1 MKTPFFDA
9 VVDIVL
15 PGKAQTHD
23 AAFVLKKEK
32 VPGSFSFYKTSSPD
46 SEKSFIAVSL
56 SYPKTVKWGQTFDIQ
71 SPDSGKVL
79 CSGKVLYP
87 AAQKPLGKEA
97 KKRTKLLIRLTG
109 DKLEMLAVLTREKGI
124 MGLGEKEILDFAPFT
139 RKTLLPLSQKLEA
152 AGQIRI
158 LSFSPLFLLSHVSFE
173 FLKEKITAFIKRY
186 QRTHPDEQGILE
198 NEVRQKFDL
207 PDRIWLLALK
217 HLFRENQIKEVGKRL
232 FLFDFELTLT
242 LEEEDLLNK
251 LEEMCLEGKL
261 HSVSMEDFQRRFNLS
276 ARRLQNLLSLL
287 AERRMIVQGED
298 GFILH
303 AHWLEDLVA
312 KIRNLEGKELSVGQF
327 KELTGLSRK
336 YAIPLLELLDQ
347 MGVTRRRG
355 PTREILREGK
365 KPL

>member
-1 MKTPFFDA
+1 MKTSFFDA
-9 VVDIVL
+9 VVDIIL
-15 PGKAQTHD
+15 PKSSQTHD
-23 AAFVLKKEK
+23 VTFVLKKEK
-32 VPGSFSFYKTSSPD
+32 VPGSLSFYETSFSD
-46 SEKSFIAVSL
+46 FEKPFIAVSL
-56 SYPKTVKWGQTFDIQ
+56 SNPRIVKWGLSFDVQ
-71 SPDSGKVL
+71 SPGSKKVL
-79 CSGKVLYP
+79 GSGKVLYP
-87 AAQKPLGKEA
+87 GAQKPIGKES
-97 KKRTKLLIRLTG
+97 KKRIRLLLQLTG
-109 DKLEMLAVLTREKGI
+109 NKLDMLDVLTREKGI
-124 MGLGEKEILDFAPFT
+124 MGLREKEILEFAPVT

-158 LSFSPLFLLSHVSFE
+158 LSFSPLFLLSQVSFE
-173 FLKEKITAFIKRY
+173 FLKEKITAFIKRHHE
-186 QRTHPDEQGILE
+186 THPDEPGIPE

-217 HLFRENQIKEVGKRL
+217 HLYRENQIKEIGKRL
-232 FLFDFELTLT
+232 SVIDFELALT
-242 LEEEDLLNK
+242 LEEEDLLNM

-261 HSVSMEDFQRRFNLS
+261 HSVTMKDFQRRFNLS

-287 AERRMIVQGED
+287 AERRKIVQGED

-303 AHWLEDLVA
+303 AHWLEELVA

-355 PTREILREGK
+355 PTREIL
-365 KPL
+365 